1 MVLQIC
7 LHCDNIKSAGYLE
20 FSLSI
25 MKIIVCVKQVLDTAA
40 KIQIEN
46 GEVVSPGSPRIINP
60 YDEFAVEAA
69 VRIKEQKPDTEITLL
84 SLGPEGFKDSI
95 KKALAMGADKAIHLM
110 DAKFEGLDSYSL
122 ARVLARSIEKIPYDL
137 ILCGRQAV
145 DEDRAQTGPALAT
158 FLGIPFVTVVTGI
171 EFSDDFKKARIT
183 RQVEGGSEIRELLLP
198 LLLTCQKGLNEPR
211 LPSLKGIMAAKKK
224 EVLTFSASDLDSLDL
239 GDNRVRQV
247 NLCLPP
253 ERKKG
258 IILQGTDEEICG
270 KLVGLLRE
278 EEKII

>member
-1 MVLQIC
+1 MR
-7 LHCDNIKSAGYLE
+7 
-20 FSLSI
+20 
-25 MKIIVCVKQVLDTAA
+25 IIVCVKQVLDTAA

-46 GEVVSPGSPRIINP
+46 GNVVSPGSSRIINP
-60 YDEFAVEAA
+60 YDEFAIEEA
-69 VRIKEQKPDTEITLL
+69 VRIKENTPDTEITIL

-95 KKALAMGADKAIHLM
+95 KKALAMGADKAVHLL
-110 DAKFEGLDSYSL
+110 DEKFNGLDSCSL
-122 ARVLARSIEKIPYDL
+122 ARVLARAVEKIPYDL

-145 DEDRAQTGPALAT
+145 DLDRAQTGPALAT
-158 FLGIPFVTVVTGI
+158 ILNIPFVTVVTGI
-171 EFSDDFKKARIT
+171 EFNEDFNKAKIT
-183 RQVEGGSEIRELLLP
+183 RQVEGGSELRELSLP

-224 EVLTFSASDLDSLDL
+224 EVLTLSASDLDVGSLDIH
-239 GDNRVRQV
+239 DNRVIEE

-258 IILQGTDEEICG
+258 IILQGTDISSE
-270 KLVGLLRE
+270 LARFLR

>member
-1 MVLQIC
+1 
-7 LHCDNIKSAGYLE
+7 
-20 FSLSI
+20 

-40 KIQIEN
+40 QIQIEN

-60 YDEFAVEAA
+60 YDEFAIEEA
-69 VRIKEQKPDTEITLL
+69 VRIKEKKPDTEITLL

-95 KKALAMGADKAIHLM
+95 KKALAMGADKAVHLL
-110 DAKFEGLDSYSL
+110 DDKFSGLDSYAL

-137 ILCGRQAV
+137 ILCGKQAV
-145 DEDRAQTGPALAT
+145 DVDRAQTGPAVAT
-158 FLGIPFVTVVTGI
+158 LLGIPFVTVVTGV
-171 EFSDDFKKARIT
+171 EFSDDFKNAKIT
-183 RQVEGGSEIRELLLP
+183 RQVEGGREVRELPLP
-198 LLLTCQKGLNEPR
+198 LLLTCQKGLNDPR

-224 EVLTFSASDLDSLDL
+224 EVLTLSAADLDGFDI
-239 GDNRVRQV
+239 DKNRVIEK

-258 IILQGTDEEICG
+258 IILQGSDEEIG
-270 KLVGLLRE
+270 SQLARLLRE

>member
-1 MVLQIC
+1 M
-7 LHCDNIKSAGYLE
+7 N
-20 FSLSI
+20 
-25 MKIIVCVKQVLDTAA
+25 IIVCVKQVLDTAA
-40 KIQIEN
+40 QIQIDN
-46 GEVVSPGSPRIINP
+46 GRIVSPGSSYIINP
-60 YDEFAVEAA
+60 YDEFAIEEA
-69 VRIKEQKPDTEITLL
+69 VRIKEKKPDTVITLL

-95 KKALAMGADKAIHLM
+95 KKALSMGVDKAVHLM
-110 DAKFEGLDSYSL
+110 DDKFDGLDSYAL
-122 ARVLARSIEKIPYDL
+122 ARVLARSIDKIPYDL

-145 DEDRAQTGPALAT
+145 DVDNAQTGPALAT

-171 EFSDDFKKARIT
+171 DFSDDFKSAKIM
-183 RQVEGGSEIRELLLP
+183 RQVEGGGEVRELALP

-224 EVLTFSASDLDSLDL
+224 EILTFSAIDLDIDTLDIA
-239 GDNRVRQV
+239 DNRVIEK

-258 IILQGTDEEICG
+258 IILQGSHEEISG
-270 KLVGLLRE
+270 ELVRLLRE

>member
-1 MVLQIC
+1 MVP
-7 LHCDNIKSAGYLE
+7 SAIL
-20 FSLSI
+20 FRLTLILVTS

-40 KIQIEN
+40 QIQIDN
-46 GEVVSPGSPRIINP
+46 GRVVSPGSSRIINP
-60 YDEFAVEAA
+60 YDEFAIEEAI
-69 VRIKEQKPDTEITLL
+69 RIKEKKPDTEITVL

-95 KKALAMGADKAIHLM
+95 KKALAMGADKAVHLM
-110 DAKFEGLDSYSL
+110 DVKFEGLDSYAL
-122 ARVLARSIEKIPYDL
+122 ARVLARSVEKIPYDL

-145 DEDRAQTGPALAT
+145 DLDQAQTGPALAT
-158 FLGIPFVTVVTGI
+158 FLDIPFVTVVTGV
-171 EFSDDFKKARIT
+171 EFSDDFQSAKIT
-183 RQVEGGSEIRELLLP
+183 RQVEGGIEVRELPLP

-224 EVLTFSASDLDSLDL
+224 EVLTLSANDLDVETLNM
-239 GDNRVRQV
+239 GDNRVIDE

-258 IILQGTDEEICG
+258 IILQGTDEETSG
-270 KLVGLLRE
+270 ELVRLLRE

>member
-1 MVLQIC
+1 MQIGSR
-7 LHCDNIKSAGYLE
+7 CDNIQVNYNFGVG
-20 FSLSI
+20 

-40 KIQIEN
+40 QIQIDN
-46 GEVVSPGSPRIINP
+46 GKIVSPGSSRIINP
-60 YDEFAVEAA
+60 YDEFAIEEA
-69 VRIKEQKPDTEITLL
+69 VRIKEKKPDTEITLL
-84 SLGPEGFKDSI
+84 SLGPEGFRDSI
-95 KKALAMGADKAIHLM
+95 KKALAMGADKAVHLL
-110 DAKFEGLDSYSL
+110 DEKFDGLDSYAL
-122 ARVLARSIEKIPYDL
+122 AKVLARSIDKIPYDL

-145 DEDRAQTGPALAT
+145 DVDSAQTGPAMAT

-171 EFSDDFKKARIT
+171 DFAADFKSAKIT
-183 RQVEGGSEIRELLLP
+183 RQVEGGSEVRELPLP

-224 EVLTFSASDLDSLDL
+224 EVLTLSASDLDIDTLDM
-239 GDNRVRQV
+239 GDNRVIEE

-258 IILQGTDEEICG
+258 IILQGTDEEISG
-270 KLVGLLRE
+270 ELARLLRE

>member
-1 MVLQIC
+1 
-7 LHCDNIKSAGYLE
+7 
-20 FSLSI
+20 

-40 KIQIEN
+40 QIQIEN
-46 GEVVSPGSPRIINP
+46 ERVVSPGSSRIINP
-60 YDEFAVEAA
+60 YDEFAIEEA
-69 VRIKEQKPDTEITLL
+69 VRIKEKKPDTEITLL

-95 KKALAMGADKAIHLM
+95 KKALAMGADKAVHLM
-110 DAKFEGLDSYSL
+110 DAKFEGLDSYAL
-122 ARVLARSIEKIPYDL
+122 AQILVRAIKKIPYDL

-145 DEDRAQTGPALAT
+145 DVDQAQTGPALAT
-158 FLGIPFVTVVTGI
+158 FLDIPFVTVVTGI
-171 EFSDDFKKARIT
+171 ELSDDFQNAKIT
-183 RQVEGGSEIRELLLP
+183 RQVEGGSEVCVLPLP

-224 EVLTFSASDLDSLDL
+224 EVLTLSALDVETLDI
-239 GDNRVRQV
+239 GDNRVIEE

-258 IILQGTDEEICG
+258 IILQGSEEEISG
-270 KLVGLLRE
+270 ELVRLLRE